1 MFLKVLLLVTFLL
14 GQMHPSAAA
23 VKAGDKCSKVG
34 FTAKSKNASLVCIK
48 SGNVY
53 RWAEVKNPKS
63 KPTLSPGQ
71 SASEQLLISPVPQG
85 TFNATFMLGKPQS
98 RDIGQTLNFDSEK
111 RISSLE
117 FEVATF
123 TWISPEYHSATEDQK
138 HKLEKAYFRGQYKP
152 VSAKVN
158 ISLWRDDL
166 NILADLPE
174 TFDLRNGF
182 TKVDEFNVK
191 RDIEVGQS
199 VKISFPK
206 PVSVKPG
213 YYYLNLYFIVEDLNI
228 TTLRFAGRQTGN
240 NTMGGPNRDMPTTCK
255 YTPSKDLY
263 PKGQAY
269 FSYQDNFWDEK
280 TPQEKWNFQTP
291 RSYTFKL
298 HDYAK
303 VNECSIQGSYN
314 DILNTG
320 DIFLNLYGVKP

>member
-1 MFLKVLLLVTFLL
+1 MFFKLFLLVALFF
-14 GQMHPSAAA
+14 GQMYPSAAA
-23 VKAGDKCSKVG
+23 VKIGDKCPKVG
-34 FTAKSKNASLVCIK
+34 LTAKSKSTSLLCKK
-48 SGNVY
+48 SGNLN
-53 RWAEVKNPKS
+53 RWAEIKNPKT
-63 KPTLSPGQ
+63 KPSSSLNN
-71 SASEQLLISPVPQG
+71 SEQLLIAPVPQG

-98 RDIGQTLNFDSEK
+98 RDIGETLFFESEAK
-111 RISSLE
+111 ISSVE

-123 TWISPEYHSATEDQK
+123 TWISPEYHSASEDQK

-158 ISLWRDDL
+158 VSLWRDDFE
-166 NILADLPE
+166 ILAELPE

-182 TKVDEFNVK
+182 TKIDEFDVK
-191 RDIEVGQS
+191 SIIEVGKS
-199 VKISFPK
+199 VRINFPK
-206 PVSVKPG
+206 PVSVKSG
-213 YYYLNLYFIVEDLNI
+213 HYYLNMYFTVEDLNI

-240 NTMGGPNRDMPTTCK
+240 NTMGGPNKDMPTTCK

-269 FSYQDNFWDEK
+269 YSYQDNFWDQK
-280 TPQEKWNFQTP
+280 TPEEKWNFQTP

-303 VNECSIQGSYN
+303 VSECSVVGSYN

-320 DIFLNLYGVKP
+320 DIFLNVYGIKP